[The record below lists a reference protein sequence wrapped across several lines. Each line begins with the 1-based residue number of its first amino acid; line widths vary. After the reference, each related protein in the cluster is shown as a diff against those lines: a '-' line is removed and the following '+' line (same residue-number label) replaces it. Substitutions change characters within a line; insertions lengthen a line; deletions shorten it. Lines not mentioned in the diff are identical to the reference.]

1 MASLLRGPT
10 ISQRSMAARRMISYG
25 IARTLREFNGSLGLI
40 GVGAGASA
48 VEDLAQCEPNTLE
61 KAGAGEQGIKGKR
74 DQKHAK
80 ARRNPPRPDL
90 ARSTARLKQPIA
102 VEICSKRAGY

>member
-1 MASLLRGPT
+1 MA
-10 ISQRSMAARRMISYG
+10 
-25 IARTLREFNGSLGLI
+25 SLGLI
-40 GVGAGASA
+40 GVGAAASA
-48 VEDLAQCEPNTLE
+48 VEDLAQCEPDTLE

-90 ARSTARLKQPIA
+90 ARSTARSRPVNSK
-102 VEICSKRAGY
+102 VEAAYCSKRAGY

>member
-1 MASLLRGPT
+1 MGLLVPFGN
-10 ISQRSMAARRMISYG
+10 SMA
-25 IARTLREFNGSLGLI
+25 SLGLI

-48 VEDLAQCEPNTLE
+48 VEDRAQCEPDTLE

-80 ARRNPPRPDL
+80 ARRNPPRPNL